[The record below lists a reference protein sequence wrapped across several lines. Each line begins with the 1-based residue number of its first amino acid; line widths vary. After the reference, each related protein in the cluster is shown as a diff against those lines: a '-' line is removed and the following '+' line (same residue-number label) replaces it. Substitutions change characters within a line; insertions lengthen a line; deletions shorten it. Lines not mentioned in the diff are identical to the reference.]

1 MHAAALLFVL
11 SFAIPSRTAAPQ
23 PAAAPLQG
31 QGGGQGP
38 GQGGAGGRQGRMPA
52 LPSMEEA
59 LKGVDLYPADRPTS
73 VLHFYS
79 VEGEMKAEALAK
91 AFGELKTDKAQCRI
105 AYGPLAA
112 ASRPKTQF
120 VAVEAPAGAKPKDV
134 ERALERGGFKAEP
147 VAATCFQGPQRR
159 MGGGAGGPLGL
170 STRDWLLGTSGD
182 LRWTESLLGFSEFF
196 HVPGKLDAK
205 QIADRVKKLGEPFGQ
220 GDIGKLVV
228 DTFTWRLE
236 GTLDEAVAKRL
247 EKAVLKLPQVKRA
260 AVDAASK
267 TIAVEVALEGVRV
280 SGMPVPLPVPEEFKA
295 FGEQAAAAAGTPLD
309 MPRVRFETTP
319 LWDLLDKE
327 SLVARTIEK
336 QAPAGEAPGQDG
348 PPAPA
353 GGEAG
358 GGVKGD

>member
-1 MHAAALLFVL
+1 MHAAALFIVVASLFHVA
-11 SFAIPSRTAAPQ
+11 SAAP
-23 PAAAPLQG
+23 AAQG
-31 QGGGQGP
+31 QGQAQGPGQGP
-38 GQGGAGGRQGRMPA
+38 GQGGAGRQGRMPKI
-52 LPSMEEA
+52 PSMDEVM
-59 LKGVDLYPADRPTS
+59 KDVDLYPAERPLS

-79 VEGEMKAEALAK
+79 VEGEMKAEPLAK

-105 AYGPLAA
+105 AYGPVSAS
-112 ASRPKTQF
+112 SRPKNQF
-120 VAVEAPAGAKPKDV
+120 VAVEAPATAKAKDV

-159 MGGGAGGPLGL
+159 MGGGGGPLGL

-182 LRWTESLLGFSEFF
+182 LRWAESLLGFSEFF

-260 AVDAASK
+260 AVDAATR
-267 TIAVEVALEGVRV
+267 TIALEVALEGVRV
-280 SGMPVPLPVPEEFKA
+280 SGLPIPLPIPEEFKA

-309 MPRVRFETTP
+309 VPRVRWDTLP
-319 LWDLLDKE
+319 LWELLDKE
-327 SLVARTIEK
+327 ALVPRTIEK
-336 QAPAGEAPGQDG
+336 AAPAGEA
-348 PPAPA
+348 APDA
-353 GGEAG
+353 GGD
-358 GGVKGD
+358 VKGG